1 MIQEVQKI
9 DKEIKKEMNKLGIH
23 ESLINESKDIA
34 FVLDQ
39 LANAVDLYPR
49 DEFAQH
55 MASNTKFDEK
65 SFENCMTYFKMKAMD
80 RFLWQRTLTSLSF

>member
-1 MIQEVQKI
+1 M
-9 DKEIKKEMNKLGIH
+9 DKLGIH

-55 MASNTKFDEK
+55 MASQTKFDEK
-65 SFENCMTYFKMKAMD
+65 SFEKLYDAYFKMKAMD
-80 RFLWQRTLTSLSF
+80 RFHMAIDINKSKKFLRKFGIK